1 MATAANPAQR
11 TAIAAGLAPFYRRY
25 ELPWSP
31 SEEMERRFR
40 VILRNLIIAFAI
52 AAVVIALLPRRERV
66 VNTES
71 LPERVVQLVMEPP
84 PPPPPPPPP
93 KPEVQKEVEKVPTPK
108 PVTPPV
114 DARVK
119 ASKSG
124 LLASMD
130 DLAALR
136 DINLDK
142 LAKNQP
148 KTTDPGDVSEVT
160 RSLITSKAGGTSGG
174 ISAPTSSGLNAGSG
188 SLNGFR
194 VGQVKDPTLA
204 SGSQG
209 NGATRGGG
217 SGKASR
223 SADEI
228 ALVFTRNKGAID
240 SMYARALRDNP
251 ALQGK
256 VVIEL
261 TIAPSGDI
269 TAVRIVSS
277 DLNDPEFESK
287 LLARIRLFKFE
298 AKDVAAL
305 TATKPIDFFPAG

>member
-1 MATAANPAQR
+1 MAAANPAQR
-11 TAIAAGLAPFYRRY
+11 ASGPGLVPYFRRY

-40 VILRNLIIAFAI
+40 VILRNLTIAFAI
-52 AAVVIALLPRRERV
+52 IAVLMPFLPRHQRV
-66 VNTES
+66 VNTDS
-71 LPERVVQLVMEPP
+71 LPERVVKLVMEPP

-93 KPEVQKEVEKVPTPK
+93 KPEKPIEKVPATPK
-108 PVTPPV
+108 PAPQPV
-114 DARVK
+114 DPRVK

-124 LLASMD
+124 LLASLD

-136 DINLDK
+136 DLNLDK

-148 KTTDPGDVSEVT
+148 KTTDPGDVSTVT
-160 RSLITSKAGGTSGG
+160 RALITSKAGGTSGG
-174 ISAPTSSGLNAGSG
+174 ISSPTSSGLAAGSG
-188 SLNGFR
+188 SLNGIR
-194 VGQVKDPTLA
+194 TTQVKDPTLA
-204 SGSQG
+204 SGNQA
-209 NGATRGGG
+209 ATRAGG

-240 SMYARALRDNP
+240 AMYARALRDNP

-261 TIAPSGDI
+261 TITPSGDV
-269 TAVRIVSS
+269 TAARVVSS
-277 DLNDPEFESK
+277 ELNDPEFENK

-305 TATKPIDFFPAG
+305 TATKPIDFFPGG